1 MNISNKIKSLSEK
14 KRKMIL
20 WFIMFVVAIFLLS
33 IYVNGM
39 QNALKEN
46 EGKELF
52 NQFDFQKVQEQVGQA
67 TEAIF
72 DNIK

>member
-20 WFIMFVVAIFLLS
+20 WFIMFIVAIFLLS
-33 IYVNGM
+33 IYVNSM

-67 TEAIF
+67 TETIF

>member
-20 WFIMFVVAIFLLS
+20 WFVMFVVAIFLLS